1 MLNTIS
7 ILTALSLAIFYPF
20 CFLIHARSPIKGGFH
35 RFHLGLP
42 LVVGGVVFISLL
54 IDSISPLTKRLLTM
68 WFFSFAFVTFFYWKK
83 ESLHTGAI
91 VPVPLLGLFAFART
105 QSELLHYPLE
115 GHFSLAMIGILAGL
129 ILYAS
134 LHAMMLGHHYLNA
147 KGLPMKHLR
156 WANAVLWSL
165 LGLRILWDIY
175 FLFYGKILYEGDQIA
190 LVHFLMRL
198 EGFLL
203 WIGIFFG
210 TLLPFIALF
219 FVREILKLKNTQAAT
234 GLLYVVLCSVL
245 MGDLA
250 YKYYLVKFG
259 VAL

>member
-1 MLNTIS
+1 MLTKIS
-7 ILTALSLAIFYPF
+7 VLTSLSLAVFYPL
-20 CFLIHARSPIKGGFH
+20 CFLIHAKSPIKGGFH

-42 LVVGGVVFISLL
+42 LVVGGVIFVYLL
-54 IDSISPLTKRLLTM
+54 LKDMALLPKCLLSI
-68 WFFSFAFVTFFYWKK
+68 WFLSFAFLTFFYWNK
-83 ESLHTGAI
+83 EYPLAGIVALPSLFGF
-91 VPVPLLGLFAFART
+91 FAFAKT
-105 QSELLHYPLE
+105 ESELLHIPTLDSRPLT
-115 GHFSLAMIGILAGL
+115 SILAGL
-129 ILYAS
+129 ILCAS

-156 WANAVLWSL
+156 WANTVLWSL
-165 LGLRILWDIY
+165 LGLRIIWDFY
-175 FLFYGKILYEGDQIA
+175 FLFYGKLLYEGDQIT